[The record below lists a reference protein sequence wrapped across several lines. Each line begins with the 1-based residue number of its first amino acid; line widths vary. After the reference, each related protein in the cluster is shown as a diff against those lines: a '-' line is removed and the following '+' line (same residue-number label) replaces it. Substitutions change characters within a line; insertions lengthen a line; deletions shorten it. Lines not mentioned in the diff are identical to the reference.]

1 MTDLEKKIYEAIK
14 SPQLMSLAT
23 VTEDGK
29 PWVRY
34 VTGFGSEDLTL
45 RFVTSLKSRKVSQMK
60 NNPEVHI
67 VCGAS
72 TLEATQFYLQICGR
86 AEITTDE
93 EERHRCWNDELK
105 AYFSGPDDPN
115 YCIGIIEPYKIE
127 YYTMTEMTPQVWE
140 AD

>member
-1 MTDLEKKIYEAIK
+1 MTDLEEKIYGAIK

-34 VTGFGSEDLTL
+34 VMGFGSEDLAVQ
-45 RFVTSLKSRKVSQMK
+45 FVTSLRSRKVAQIK
-60 NNPEVHI
+60 NNPEVHL

-72 TLEATQFYLQICGR
+72 VLEQTQPYLQISGR

-93 EERHRCWNDELK
+93 EERQRCWKDELK

-115 YCIGIIEPYKIE
+115 YCIGVVEPYRIE
-127 YYTMTEMTPQVWE
+127 YYTMTDMTPQVWE

>member
-1 MTDLEKKIYEAIK
+1 MTELEEKIFAAIK
-14 SPQLMSLAT
+14 TPQLMPLAT
-23 VTEDGK
+23 VTDEGK

-34 VTGFGSEDLTL
+34 VMGFGAEDLTI
-45 RFVTSLKSRKVSQMK
+45 RFVTGLQSRKVGQINK
-60 NNPEVHI
+60 NPEVHML
-67 VCGAS
+67 CGAS
-72 TLEATQFYLQICGR
+72 TLEETEYYLQISGT

-93 EERHRCWNDELK
+93 EERHGLWRDELK

-115 YCIGIIEPYKIE
+115 YCIGIVKPYRIE